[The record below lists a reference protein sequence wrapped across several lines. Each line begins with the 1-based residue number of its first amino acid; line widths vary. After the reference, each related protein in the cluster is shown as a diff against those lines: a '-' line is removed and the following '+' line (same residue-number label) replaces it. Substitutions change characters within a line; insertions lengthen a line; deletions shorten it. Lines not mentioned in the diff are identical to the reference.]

1 MSFATIRSLPGAYLL
16 QYSHHCHFWLKNDF
30 SGSETLF
37 MQQQTT
43 QPVYII
49 GDIHGQLRRLLH
61 LLQDAHLIDHKHTWS
76 GGNAILWFMG
86 DFVDRG
92 PDGIEVINLVMRLQT
107 EAAAA
112 GGQVSSLL
120 GNHEMLIFAA
130 YRFGRRST
138 GLGSSFI
145 SRWKRNGGNKKDLT
159 SLTREHMAWMTELPP
174 MALVADRLLMHA
186 DNSLY
191 LKHGRSIDEV
201 NATFKKLMRTSDALA
216 WEETLEDFARRGVF
230 AHQPEGENYARRF
243 LSIFGGQQI
252 VHGHTPIP
260 LMTSLQAKK
269 VMEPFTYANDVCINV
284 DGGLFMGGP
293 GFAYQLPR
301 IQPGQPSD

>member
-1 MSFATIRSLPGAYLL
+1 MT
-16 QYSHHCHFWLKNDF
+16 
-30 SGSETLF
+30 
-37 MQQQTT
+37 MQEIT
-43 QPVYII
+43 PSVYII
-49 GDIHGQLRRLLH
+49 GDIHGQLKRLLH
-61 LLQDAHLIDHKHTWS
+61 LLEEAHLINHKHTWI
-76 GGNAILWFMG
+76 GGNAILWFLG

-120 GNHEMLIFAA
+120 GNHEMLLFAA

-145 SRWKRNGGNKKDLT
+145 SRWKQNGGNKKDIT
-159 SLTREHMAWMTELPP
+159 SLTREHLAWMAELPP

-201 NATFKKLMRTSDALA
+201 NAAFKKLLRASNALD
-216 WEETLEDFARRGVF
+216 WEETLENFAQRGVF
-230 AHQPEGENYARRF
+230 MHKSEGENYARRF
-243 LSIFGGQQI
+243 LSIFGGKQLI
-252 VHGHTPIP
+252 HGHTPIS
-260 LMTSLQAKK
+260 LMLNSQAKK
-269 VMEPFTYANDVCINV
+269 VTEPFIYANETCVNV
-284 DGGLFMGGP
+284 DGGLFLGGP
-293 GFAYQLPR
+293 GFIYRVPTEQAAT
-301 IQPGQPSD
+301 

>member
-1 MSFATIRSLPGAYLL
+1 LAEQR
-16 QYSHHCHFWLKNDF
+16 F
-30 SGSETLF
+30 SGSEFVT
-37 MQQQTT
+37 MQEIT
-43 QPVYII
+43 PSVYII
-49 GDIHGQLRRLLH
+49 GDIHGQLKRLLH
-61 LLQDAHLIDHKHTWS
+61 LLEEAHLINHKHTWI
-76 GGNAILWFMG
+76 GGNAILWFLG

-107 EAAAA
+107 EAAAV

-120 GNHEMLIFAA
+120 GNHEMLLFAA

-145 SRWKRNGGNKKDLT
+145 SRWKQNGGNKKDIA
-159 SLTREHMAWMTELPP
+159 SLTREHLAWMAELPP

-201 NATFKKLMRTSDALA
+201 NAAFKKLLRASNALD

-230 AHQPEGENYARRF
+230 THKPEGENYARRF
-243 LSIFGGQQI
+243 LSIFGGKQLI
-252 VHGHTPIP
+252 HGHTPIS
-260 LMTSLQAKK
+260 LMLNSQAKK
-269 VMEPFTYANDVCINV
+269 VTEPFIYANETCINV
-284 DGGLFMGGP
+284 DGGLFLGGP
-293 GFAYQLPR
+293 GFIYQVPTEQAAL
-301 IQPGQPSD
+301 